1 MLLKKPIYQ
10 VDKSLFY
17 WHKLDLVRLF
27 HYKMWDIVMVTPTPP
42 LARIHAFLIT
52 KYKYSFVGGVGSD
65 FLGYSIFLVNLL
77 GEKTS
82 EMIE

>member
-1 MLLKKPIYQ
+1 
-10 VDKSLFY
+10 
-17 WHKLDLVRLF
+17 
-27 HYKMWDIVMVTPTPP
+27 MWDIVMVTPTPP